1 MIRKW
6 VAVCVVFA
14 AFIFPQAVSAEQPK
28 VEIFQI
34 ETGRV
39 VRSTLKPQ
47 VFKKKP
53 KKVLRPLLVYI
64 KRQVRFLKK
73 AILLKYLLIQP

>member
-14 AFIFPQAVSAEQPK
+14 AFIFPQAVNAEQPK

-39 VRSTLKPQ
+39 VRSTLKPPN
-47 VFKKKP
+47 VKK
-53 KKVLRPLLVYI
+53 
-64 KRQVRFLKK
+64 
-73 AILLKYLLIQP
+73 

>member
-39 VRSTLKPQ
+39 VRSTLKPPNVQ
-47 VFKKKP
+47 KEAE
-53 KKVLRPLLVYI
+53 KVLRPLLVYI
-64 KRQVRFLKK
+64 KGKS
-73 AILLKYLLIQP
+73 AS